1 MGKEQSLEEMVLR
14 KPDTCVQTNG
24 VRPLLL
30 FSCSVRSDSLWP
42 HGLQHA
48 RLPCPSPSPGACSNS
63 CPLSQWCDPMDYTA
77 HGILQARILEWIA
90 IPFSRGSFQP
100 RDWTQVFH
108 IAGKFFT
115 SWATREAKYPV
126 FLDNLNPVGGS
137 NDFTAEYLTRAYNL
151 KIYLGAEE
159 IYLLS
164 LLPVITLY
172 HPCS

>member
-1 MGKEQSLEEMVLR
+1 MWSSDFWQECQEHFMGKEQSLEEMVLR

-77 HGILQARILEWIA
+77 HGILQARILEWVA
-90 IPFSRGSFQP
+90 FPFSRGSSQLKNQA
-100 RDWTQVFH
+100 QVSH
-108 IAGKFFT
+108 TAGRFFT
-115 SWATREAKYPV
+115 SWVTRGALSNIK
-126 FLDNLNPVGGS
+126 FLNKRSHYKNCWKK
-137 NDFTAEYLTRAYNL
+137 T
-151 KIYLGAEE
+151 
-159 IYLLS
+159 
-164 LLPVITLY
+164 
-172 HPCS
+172 